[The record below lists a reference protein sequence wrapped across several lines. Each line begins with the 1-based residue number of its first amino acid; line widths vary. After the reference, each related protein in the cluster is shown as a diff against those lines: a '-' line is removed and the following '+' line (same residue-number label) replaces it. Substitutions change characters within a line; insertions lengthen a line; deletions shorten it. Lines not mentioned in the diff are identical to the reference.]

1 MDVKSLWRLAGSTA
15 GCAVG
20 TVVPFAVVMFR
31 ANSFGSLVTRGD
43 LELLLFLLILSLTGG
58 VIHHL
63 LWGRKQSGVRRISGA
78 IAMGLALDGLLLSW
92 FFYNVWR
99 WPSPGPYQGAAY
111 EDGKITGGSSYA
123 AKSRVFLTRE
133 DPTILERHY
142 SREAQWYCRNDLVFA
157 DGVSFD
163 GEDCRVAECTSRRLF
178 YEQWFSIYIYPAKEG
193 VTRVELADFWES
205 P

>member
-1 MDVKSLWRLAGSTA
+1 VNAKSVRRLAESAA

-20 TVVPFAVVMFR
+20 AFAPLVVLIFR

-43 LELLLFLLILSLTGG
+43 LELLLFLLILALIGG

-63 LWGRKQSGVRRISGA
+63 LWGRRQSGGRRMAGA
-78 IAMGLALDGLLLSW
+78 IAIGLALDCLILSW

-99 WPSPGPYQGAAY
+99 WPSPGPYRGAAW
-111 EDGKITGGSSYA
+111 EDGESMGGSSYA
-123 AKSRVFLTRE
+123 ARSRVFLTRE
-133 DPTILERHY
+133 DPAILERHY
-142 SREAQWYCRNDLVFA
+142 SREARWYCRDDLVFA
-157 DGVSFD
+157 DGDSYS

-178 YEQWFSIYIYPAKEG
+178 YEQWFSIYIYPAREG
-193 VTRVELADFWES
+193 VTRVELVDHWES